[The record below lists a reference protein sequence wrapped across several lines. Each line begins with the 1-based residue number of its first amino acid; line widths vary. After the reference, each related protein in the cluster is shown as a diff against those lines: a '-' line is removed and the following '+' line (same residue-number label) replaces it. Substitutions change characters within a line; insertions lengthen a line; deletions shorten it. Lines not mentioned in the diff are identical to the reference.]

1 MATSVARFWPMAGF
15 CGDRRGGGS
24 GYVGIDVVEGVDL
37 WGSAWWMVWVC
48 RDRHGGGCGVM
59 DIGFCGGHRLLWWR

>member
-15 CGDRRGGGS
+15 CGDRRGSGS

-37 WGSAWWMVWVC
+37 WGSAWWMVWV
-48 RDRHGGGCGVM
+48 
-59 DIGFCGGHRLLWWR
+59 

>member
-1 MATSVARFWPMAGF
+1 MATLVARFWPMAGF

-37 WGSAWWMVWVC
+37 WGSAW
-48 RDRHGGGCGVM
+48 RSSGGATHKGGGALAPPK
-59 DIGFCGGHRLLWWR
+59 F